1 MDDERSDGLDQPVD
15 VELTLPLRQL
25 IKLHS
30 VRALSGR
37 ELGAV
42 VADALDEHLDE
53 LPGTGDRASGDLDV
67 SR

>member
-1 MDDERSDGLDQPVD
+1 MD